1 MKFALAMLLCCLLL
15 SGCVGTIIGAAASG
29 AVAVTSAV
37 ITAPIK
43 IGGAVIDAVSDED
56 EDEDEDEEDSKS
68 KSDAHND

>member
-1 MKFALAMLLCCLLL
+1 MKSEMKRRSCCFPFLVVSCSLLCLLL

-43 IGGAVIDAVSDED
+43 IGKAVVDAASDD
-56 EDEDEDEEDSKS
+56 DEDEED
-68 KSDAHND
+68 D